1 MRRITWVANVV
12 SVPRQACT
20 NFFADAMPSG
30 AAGARDFFAGHICK
44 GKTIDT

>member
-20 NFFADAMPSG
+20 NFFADAMPSV
-30 AAGARDFFAGHICK
+30 AAVARDFFAGAYMQ
-44 GKTIDT
+44 GEDD